1 MHCLFGN
8 HCEGIQLIYTAREG
22 GRERGRERRASAME
36 VASGLVLGWPRP
48 RRTTTAPKGASKE
61 IRKREIMRRR
71 RDGKQRQHYDGTRAP
86 TNFYDEWKTTRR
98 GRCPP
103 ELLCWS
109 NQLPERLIPRR
120 AKPRWRGINL
130 SQSLF
135 RHQSSS
141 FLPSGAG
148 KGRCYCHK

>member
-22 GRERGRERRASAME
+22 REGGRGGRVQWKSRVVWYWGGQDRDEQ
-36 VASGLVLGWPRP
+36 P
-48 RRTTTAPKGASKE
+48 PKGTSKE